1 MAAWLEFKGHGLLIT
16 PGRAKDDRDDQR
28 QHHHAMNSF
37 GPARMV
43 RKKSVRRCNI
53 TQPCA
58 VTCRITLQDS
68 IGWHRY
74 FLISLRKTIV
84 TSCTP
89 KPAGV
94 QRERYIECR

>member
-43 RKKSVRRCNI
+43 RKKIRPAMQHNPALRRYMQDHPAGLHWMAPLLSDKLEKNNRDLLHA
-53 TQPCA
+53 Q
-58 VTCRITLQDS
+58 TCR
-68 IGWHRY
+68 G
-74 FLISLRKTIV
+74 
-84 TSCTP
+84 
-89 KPAGV
+89 AA
-94 QRERYIECR
+94 